1 MKTQKTVLSKIF
13 FFKELA
19 ISSIMITAIVCAG
32 VFASVHFSQADT
44 TALPQTPAANPQTPG
59 NSTATTC
66 TNGTATAGVCFPN
79 NTGLPDPTGGISGI
93 AKNVLNW
100 MLGIFTTIAIIAF
113 VISGLQYL
121 TSTGDEEQLT
131 IAKRNA
137 KWSMVGV
144 LVGLSGYVILQ
155 AVQAAL
161 TASSSSF

>member
-1 MKTQKTVLSKIF
+1 
-13 FFKELA
+13 
-19 ISSIMITAIVCAG
+19 MIVGILWAG
-32 VFASVHFSQADT
+32 VFAGVHFSQA
-44 TALPQTPAANPQTPG
+44 QTSG
-59 NSTATTC
+59 NSVSSCSGTT
-66 TNGTATAGVCFPN
+66 TAGVCFPS
-79 NTGLPDPTGGISGI
+79 NTGLPNPTGGISGI

-121 TSTGDEEQLT
+121 TSTGDEDQLA

>member
-1 MKTQKTVLSKIF
+1 MSGKKSARKILLTMVL
-13 FFKELA
+13 
-19 ISSIMITAIVCAG
+19 CAG
-32 VFASVHFSQADT
+32 FFAGANFSHADAT
-44 TALPQTPAANPQTPG
+44 SLPQTPAANPQTPT
-59 NSTATTC
+59 SSITTTC

-79 NTGLPDPTGGISGI
+79 NTGLPDPTGGISAV

-121 TSTGDEEQLT
+121 TSTGDEGQLE

-137 KWSMVGV
+137 KWAMVGV